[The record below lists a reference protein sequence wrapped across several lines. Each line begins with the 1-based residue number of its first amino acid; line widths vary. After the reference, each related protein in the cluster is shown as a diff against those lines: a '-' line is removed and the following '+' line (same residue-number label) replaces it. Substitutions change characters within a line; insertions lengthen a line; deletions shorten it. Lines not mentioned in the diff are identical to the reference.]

1 MFSFPTF
8 SSINQILNA
17 THHFNYETNYEERRM
32 VVCCGPGS
40 GSQCVCVCVWMEGD
54 VCGIS
59 GSSQAVNSQLKPGL
73 CLWSAWS
80 KRKPGA
86 AVGHI
91 GASYA
96 TTHQPPVPYPD
107 CPHSLE
113 AYACLCVVFFR
124 QIAAQISE
132 TDLCYRNTIWLF
144 AGFTRSQLYTW
155 NIRCLF
161 VAFYY
166 C

>member
-8 SSINQILNA
+8 PSINQILNA
-17 THHFNYETNYEERRM
+17 THHLNQETNFEERRM
-32 VVCCGPGS
+32 VVCRGPGF
-40 GSQCVCVCVWMEGD
+40 GSVCVRMEGD

-86 AVGHI
+86 AVGRI

-96 TTHQPPVPYPD
+96 TAHKPLVPYPD
-107 CPHSLE
+107 HPHSLV
-113 AYACLCVVFFR
+113 AYACLCVFFR

-132 TDLCYRNTIWLF
+132 TDLCYRNTI
-144 AGFTRSQLYTW
+144 
-155 NIRCLF
+155 
-161 VAFYY
+161 
-166 C
+166 